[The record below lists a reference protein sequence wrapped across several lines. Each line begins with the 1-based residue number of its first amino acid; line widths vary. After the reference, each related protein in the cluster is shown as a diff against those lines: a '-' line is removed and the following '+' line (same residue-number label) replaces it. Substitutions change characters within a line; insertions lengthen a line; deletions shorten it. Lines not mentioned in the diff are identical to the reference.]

1 MKSTLM
7 NWTEDQWKQAYYEY
21 QRVTGHPGG
30 LRSMFSAMRGDK
42 DSLMQHAD
50 LQAWWMTKYTMDP
63 PDIPVVKPVERKQM
77 STGQRIDFGFECK
90 IVTMGWRE
98 CFNRQAHVY
107 EVRVRVGDACFG
119 AQHTL
124 PYHKTMMYRDE
135 HFKRAIER
143 ECHEN
148 IKREVFDKLFPNL

>member
-1 MKSTLM
+1 
-7 NWTEDQWKQAYYEY
+7 
-21 QRVTGHPGG
+21 
-30 LRSMFSAMRGDK
+30 
-42 DSLMQHAD
+42 
-50 LQAWWMTKYTMDP
+50 
-63 PDIPVVKPVERKQM
+63 M

-148 IKREVFDKLFPNL
+148 IKREVVDKLFPNL